1 MEEETL
7 LCPVRAMRFYLH
19 QTKSILPSPS
29 NLFVSPR
36 RRQRAITK
44 NVISFFLR
52 ETISGAG
59 AVREGEHQY
68 LRAHSI
74 RVVSTS
80 LSFNKSWSVK
90 QVLSAV
96 TWRSNSVFASF
107 YMKKIY
113 HISGTTVSHWVP
125 LWPQY
130 RL

>member
-1 MEEETL
+1 M
-7 LCPVRAMRFYLH
+7 
-19 QTKSILPSPS
+19 
-29 NLFVSPR
+29 SPR

-107 YMKKIY
+107 YIKN
-113 HISGTTVSHWVP
+113 ISYIWDNCKSLGPFVAAGQVVDITDRGDHH
-125 LWPQY
+125 
-130 RL
+130 R